1 MLGDPANLPFD
12 HPHLDDRMLWDFS
25 SRTYLAWFDQGQE
38 DFSAE
43 EQQFEEYYGKS
54 DQHDHRD
61 CKLIY
66 SERLAQSSFDET
78 EALET
83 DLARLTA
90 ELKQLQVQEPPLKF
104 LNTEYIHLTGDKTK
118 FIHYLDQIRQKQE
131 KLLQGIE
138 RMKLANAESGTSLFS
153 GLC

>member
-1 MLGDPANLPFD
+1 MYA
-12 HPHLDDRMLWDFS
+12 
-25 SRTYLAWFDQGQE
+25 
-38 DFSAE
+38 
-43 EQQFEEYYGKS
+43 
-54 DQHDHRD
+54 
-61 CKLIY
+61 
-66 SERLAQSSFDET
+66 ERLAQSSFDET

-131 KLLQGIE
+131 RLQQGIE
-138 RMKLANAESGTSLFS
+138 RMKLSNAESGTYHLRRRANV
-153 GLC
+153 